1 MAREV
6 KKGKGNLEEQL
17 EALKKE
23 NASLAQQLTDTQI
36 ALCDVYELLVPS
48 DTGGES
54 NG

>member
-6 KKGKGNLEEQL
+6 KKGKGNLNEQV

-23 NASLAQQLTDTQI
+23 NESLAQQLTDTQL
-36 ALCDVYELLVPS
+36 ALCDVYELIVPS